1 MKYNLENDPI
11 CTGGSRTAPTFA
23 HNPAPT
29 VKPKS
34 VGRLIGAFKT
44 VSTKQI
50 NQIRNT
56 PGISV
61 WQRNYYEHIIRD
73 EQSLEN
79 IRNYITRNPAK
90 WAEDENNIPPLER
103 EYEQ

>member
-1 MKYNLENDPI
+1 M
-11 CTGGSRTAPTFA
+11 
-23 HNPAPT
+23 
-29 VKPKS
+29 KPKP

-61 WQRNYYEHIIRD
+61 WQRNYWEHIIRD
-73 EQSLEN
+73 EESLKN
-79 IRNYITRNPAK
+79 IRNYIINNPTK
-90 WAEDENNIPPLER
+90 WDENANNISR
-103 EYEQ
+103 FVKNGK